1 MSQSYSE
8 VVQTAR
14 DYYNS
19 DDADNFYLQI
29 WGGEDIHI
37 GLYASEREDIATASR
52 RTVERLADRLPKLS
66 EGSRVLDIGSGYG
79 GAARYL
85 AKRFGCNVVALNL
98 AEKENARNR
107 ELSSAAGLAHLVEVV
122 DGSFEE
128 IPLKDG
134 SVDAVWSQDA
144 ILHSGRRE
152 QVIAEVAR
160 VLKPGGDFLLTDP
173 MESGNCGRAD
183 LEPVLARIHLD
194 SLGSPE
200 FYERTAKSKGLEI
213 VAWEEKTPQ
222 LIRHYRRVGQ
232 ELASKRASLK
242 GKVSE
247 DYIDRMLTGL
257 DNWVTAG
264 EKGCLAWGFLHFRKP
279 TSKKCCG

>member
-1 MSQSYSE
+1 MSETYSE

-19 DDADNFYLQI
+19 EDADNFYLHI

-37 GLYASEREDIATASR
+37 GLYASEREDIAEASR
-52 RTVERLADRLPKLS
+52 RTVERLADRLPAL
-66 EGSRVLDIGSGYG
+66 GADNCILDIGSGYG

-85 AKRFGCNVVALNL
+85 AKRFSCRVIALNL
-98 AEKENARNR
+98 SEKENARNR
-107 ELSSAAGLAHLVEVV
+107 QLSRAAGVGHLVEVV

-128 IPLKDG
+128 IPLNDA

-144 ILHSGRRE
+144 ILHSGERE

-160 VLKPGGDFLLTDP
+160 VLKPGGDFLFTDP
-173 MESGNCGRAD
+173 MESGNCARED

-194 SLGSPE
+194 TLGSPA
-200 FYERTAKSKGLEI
+200 FYEKVAKDKGLEL

-222 LIRHYRRVGQ
+222 LIRHYSRVAEELRRQRGK
-232 ELASKRASLK
+232 LS

-247 DYIDRMLTGL
+247 GYIERMLTGL
-257 DNWVTAG
+257 GNWVKAG
-264 EKGCLAWGFLHFRKP
+264 EKGCLAWGFLHFRKRA
-279 TSKKCCG
+279 

>member
-1 MSQSYSE
+1 MSESYSE

-19 DDADNFYLQI
+19 EDADNFYLHI

-37 GLYASEREDIATASR
+37 GLYQSESEAIATASR
-52 RTVERLADRLPKLS
+52 RTVERLADLLPQL
-66 EGSRVLDIGSGYG
+66 GAGAHILDIGSGYG

-85 AKRFGCNVVALNL
+85 AKRFGCKVTALNL
-98 AEKENARNR
+98 SEKENARNR
-107 ELSSAAGLAHLVEVV
+107 EMSAEAGLGELVNVV

-128 IPLKDG
+128 IPLADA
-134 SVDAVWSQDA
+134 SCDAVWSQDA

-160 VLKPGGDFLLTDP
+160 VLKPGGHFVFTDP
-173 MESGNCGRAD
+173 MESGQCSRAD

-194 SLGSPE
+194 TLGSPE
-200 FYERTAKSKGLEI
+200 FYERAAKAQGLES
-213 VAWEEKTPQ
+213 VEWLDKTPQ
-222 LIRHYRRVGQ
+222 LIRHYTRVGE
-232 ELASKRASLK
+232 ELRAQRAGLA

-247 DYIDRMLTGL
+247 GYIDRMLMGL
-257 DNWVTAG
+257 ENWVKAG
-264 EKGCLAWGFLHFRKP
+264 EKGCLSWGFLHFRKP
-279 TSKKCCG
+279 E